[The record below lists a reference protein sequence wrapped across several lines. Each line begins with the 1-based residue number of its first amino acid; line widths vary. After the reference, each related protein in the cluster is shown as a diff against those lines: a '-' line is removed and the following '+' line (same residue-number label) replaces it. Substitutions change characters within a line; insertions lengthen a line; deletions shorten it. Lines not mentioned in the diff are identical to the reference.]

1 MPEVSRPKPAT
12 TEVAAPL
19 EIDRIRTAW
28 PNLLKRVEDQHP
40 LLLESLQR
48 YAPVR
53 ITGRQLVLKG
63 ELKEEFLQSKL
74 RSQSAS
80 LAGLFQQELGQPLE
94 IVWEEAALEAS
105 ELIQGIVHAHLDSA
119 SRFEELKQDLP
130 LLDELYKRMGGRLLK
145 G

>member
-1 MPEVSRPKPAT
+1 MVRA
-12 TEVAAPL
+12 
-19 EIDRIRTAW
+19 AW

-53 ITGRQLVLKG
+53 ITGKQIVLKG
-63 ELKEEFLQSKL
+63 ELKEEFLQGKL

-80 LAGLFQQELGQPLE
+80 LAGIFQQELGQPLE
-94 IVWEEAALEAS
+94 IIWEEAALKPDEI
-105 ELIQGIVHAHLDSA
+105 IQGIVHAHLDST

-130 LLDELYKRMGGRLLK
+130 VLDELYKRMCGRLLK